1 MTGREGGA
9 ELDALAVDT
18 IRLLSADMV
27 EAARSGHPGMPMGCA
42 AMAWALW
49 SRHLRH
55 DPGRPDWPDRDRFVL
70 SAGHGSALLYA
81 LLHLFGYDL
90 PMAELRAFRQLG
102 SATPGHPEY
111 GHTPGVETTTGP
123 LGQGLATAVG
133 MALAERMLHA
143 RFPEAVD
150 HRTYVIA
157 GDGCL
162 MEGISHEAASLA
174 GHLGLGRLV
183 VLYDDNDVTIDG
195 PAAQSCRDDV
205 LGRFAA
211 YGWHTAAVPG
221 GNDVDAI
228 DRAIGAA
235 RLDPRPSL
243 IAVRTVIG
251 YGAPGVAGSPAAHG
265 SPLGAEVLAA
275 ARRGLGRSPEPFH
288 VPPAVRDR
296 CRALAAAGAA
306 HRAEWAARFDAW
318 AGTRPEAAARWRRG
332 QAGALP
338 AAVDAALAGLATG
351 ERLATRQASA
361 RALAAAGEAL
371 PELVGGSAD
380 LAGSTGLDALPGAA
394 VTAGDYGGRRIHF
407 GIREHAMAAALNGIA
422 AHGGLRPVGSTFLA
436 FSDYLR
442 PALRLGAL
450 MRLPV
455 VHVLTHDSIAVGE
468 DGPTHQPVEQI
479 ESLRLIPGL
488 AVLRPADDAETVA
501 AWHCALRRTDGPTA
515 LILSRQALPPLG
527 PAGVSFV
534 AERGARVVGPP
545 VETPAVTILATGSE
559 VALAVAAAERLT
571 ARGRPTRVVS
581 VPWRERFAALPAA
594 EREALTGRPDRL
606 VAVEAGVPGGW
617 AAHAG
622 AGNVLGLDRFGASG
636 PGEQV
641 LAALG
646 FTVDALVALADP
658 GPAGAADGGANA

>member
-1 MTGREGGA
+1 MTNRGDT
-9 ELDALAVDT
+9 ELDDLAVDT

-90 PMAELRAFRQLG
+90 PMAQLRAFRQLG
-102 SATPGHPEY
+102 SATPGHPEF
-111 GHTPGVETTTGP
+111 GHTVGVETTTGP
-123 LGQGLATAVG
+123 LGQGFANAVG

-143 RFPEAVD
+143 RFPAAVD
-150 HRTYVIA
+150 HRTYVIV

-195 PAAQSCRDDV
+195 PASQSCRDDV
-205 LGRFAA
+205 RARFAA

-221 GNDVDAI
+221 GNDVAAI

-251 YGAPGVAGSPAAHG
+251 YGAPGVAGSAAAHG
-265 SPLGAEVLAA
+265 SPLGPEVLAA
-275 ARRGLGRSPEPFH
+275 TRRRLGRSPEPFH
-288 VPPAVRDR
+288 VPSAVRDR
-296 CRALAAAGAA
+296 CRSLAATGAA
-306 HRAEWAARFDAW
+306 QRAGWVARFDDW
-318 AGTRPEAAARWRRG
+318 ARANPVAAAEWRRC
-332 QAGALP
+332 QAGGLP
-338 AAVDAALAGLATG
+338 TTVDTALADLATG
-351 ERLATRQASA
+351 GRLATRQASA
-361 RALAAAGEAL
+361 QALAAAGAVL

-380 LAGSTGLDALPGAA
+380 LAGSTGLGALPGAVVA
-394 VTAGDYGGRRIHF
+394 AGDYGGRRIHF
-407 GIREHAMAAALNGIA
+407 GVREHAMAAALNGIA

-442 PALRLGAL
+442 PALRLCAM

-468 DGPTHQPVEQI
+468 DGPTHQPVEHI

-488 AVLRPADDAETVA
+488 AVLRPADDAETAA
-501 AWHCALRRTDGPTA
+501 AWYTALRRTDGPTA
-515 LILSRQALPPLG
+515 LILSRQGLPALG
-527 PAGVSFV
+527 PAEVSFIT
-534 AERGARVVGPP
+534 ERGARIVGPP
-545 VETPAVTILATGSE
+545 VDEPAVTILATGSE

-571 ARGRPTRVVS
+571 ACGRPTRVVS
-581 VPWRERFAALPAA
+581 VPWRERFADLSPA
-594 EREALTGRPDRL
+594 EQEALTGRPARL
-606 VAVEAGVPGGW
+606 VAVEAGVPTGW
-617 AAHAG
+617 AAHVG
-622 AGNVLGLDRFGASG
+622 AGNVLGLSRFGVCG

-641 LAALG
+641 LASLG
-646 FTVDALVALADP
+646 FTVELLVALVERAP
-658 GPAGAADGGANA
+658 VAVADGGADA